1 MVEAALY
8 QDGVRVSTPASLADT
23 FRELREQ
30 QDGMAWIGLARPTE
44 AEILSLAAEFDLHP
58 LAVEDA
64 MEAHQRPKL
73 ERYGDTLFVVL
84 RAARYLDAPEE
95 VDFGE
100 LHVFVGPDFL
110 ITVRHGAAPDLSAV
124 RRRMEETPELLKL
137 GPEAVLYA
145 ILDAVVDGYAPVV
158 AGVQNDI
165 DEIETEVFR
174 GDPEVSRRIY
184 ELSREMVEFQRATRP
199 LVGML
204 HGLMAGFA
212 KYGTDEE
219 LQRYLRDVADHV
231 THTSERVDGF
241 RQALTD
247 ILTVNATLVT
257 QQQNAEMR
265 ALAEAGFEQNEEIK
279 KISSW
284 AAILFAPTLVGTIY
298 GMNFEHMPELQLELR
313 IPLRDRPDGG
323 GLRQF
328 VRDFQAAGLALTTS
342 CRAQFFCGLCSRIG
356 ATIRPPGRHR
366 PGSSSAGEAAGGTA
380 GSWETAAAGAWTR
393 HEATARTTRPA
404 RGSLPQPGP
413 APPAVAGAAH
423 PRRPHRAHRMGRRL
437 PPARLPHPGS
447 RVTDMPELHTR
458 LLADVIA
465 LGSPYPLVLTGGYAV
480 RAHHLINRPSQDL
493 DVATENPAPMAD
505 IAATLPPAWKQLDVL
520 VRPGRGQE
528 PTRHGVRLCR
538 GRCEA
543 VFGTGESQVADWGV
557 DAPGTG
563 STSHLCSASP
573 LRGLGTR
580 TVPVSGEAGAITRF
594 LSRRV

>member
-1 MVEAALY
+1 MSERRHAAAGARKPVWRRPLPPRPPQPAPAPALPPGPGPGPAEAGSIVEAALY
-8 QDGVRVSTPASLADT
+8 RDGVRVSSPGSLAET

-30 QDGMAWIGLARPTE
+30 PSGMAWIGLARPTE
-44 AEILSLAAEFDLHP
+44 GELLSLASEFDLHP
-58 LAVEDA
+58 LSVEDA
-64 MEAHQRPKL
+64 LEAHQRPKL

-100 LHVFVGPDFL
+100 LHVFVGPDFV

-124 RRRMEETPELLKL
+124 RRRMEDSPDLLKL

-231 THTSERVDGF
+231 THTSERVDSF
-241 RQALTD
+241 RQALQD

-298 GMNFEHMPELQLELR
+298 GMNFSHMPEL
-313 IPLRDRPDGG
+313 
-323 GLRQF
+323 
-328 VRDFQAAGLALTTS
+328 
-342 CRAQFFCGLCSRIG
+342 
-356 ATIRPPGRHR
+356 H
-366 PGSSSAGEAAGGTA
+366 
-380 GSWETAAAGAWTR
+380 W
-393 HEATARTTRPA
+393 
-404 RGSLPQPGP
+404 
-413 APPAVAGAAH
+413 
-423 PRRPHRAHRMGRRL
+423 
-437 PPARLPHPGS
+437 
-447 RVTDMPELHTR
+447 
-458 LLADVIA
+458 
-465 LGSPYPLVLTGGYAV
+465 
-480 RAHHLINRPSQDL
+480 
-493 DVATENPAPMAD
+493 
-505 IAATLPPAWKQLDVL
+505 
-520 VRPGRGQE
+520 
-528 PTRHGVRLCR
+528 
-538 GRCEA
+538 
-543 VFGTGESQVADWGV
+543 VFGYPFAIVLMAV
-557 DAPGTG
+557 VC
-563 STSHLCSASP
+563 TSLYFVFKRKHWL
-573 LRGLGTR
+573 
-580 TVPVSGEAGAITRF
+580 
-594 LSRRV
+594 

>member
-1 MVEAALY
+1 MQTEMDPTMSERRPRAAWRRQPEPPAAQRPEPQPSEPGPEAADRPSVVQATLY
-8 QDGVRVSTPASLADT
+8 RDGRKVASPATLADT
-23 FRELREQ
+23 FRQLREHP
-30 QDGMAWIGLARPTE
+30 DGMAWIGLHRPTE
-44 AEILSLAAEFDLHP
+44 SELHSLAGEFDLHE

-64 MEAHQRPKL
+64 LEAHQRPKL

-84 RAARYLDAPEE
+84 RAARYLDAQEE

-100 LHVFVGPDFL
+100 LHIFVGRDFV

-124 RRRMEETPELLKL
+124 RLRMEEDPDLLAL

-165 DEIETEVFR
+165 DEIETEVFG
-174 GDPEVSRRIY
+174 GDPAVSRRIY

-241 RQALTD
+241 RQALTE

-298 GMNFEHMPELQLELR
+298 GMNF
-313 IPLRDRPDGG
+313 DN
-323 GLRQF
+323 
-328 VRDFQAAGLALTTS
+328 
-342 CRAQFFCGLCSRIG
+342 
-356 ATIRPPGRHR
+356 
-366 PGSSSAGEAAGGTA
+366 
-380 GSWETAAAGAWTR
+380 
-393 HEATARTTRPA
+393 
-404 RGSLPQPGP
+404 
-413 APPAVAGAAH
+413 
-423 PRRPHRAHRMGRRL
+423 
-437 PPARLPHPGS
+437 
-447 RVTDMPELHTR
+447 MPELHW
-458 LLADVIA
+458 A
-465 LGSPYPLVLTGGYAV
+465 GGYPFAV
-480 RAHHLINRPSQDL
+480 VL
-493 DVATENPAPMAD
+493 MAVVC
-505 IAATLPPAWKQLDVL
+505 TSLYV
-520 VRPGRGQE
+520 
-528 PTRHGVRLCR
+528 
-538 GRCEA
+538 
-543 VFGTGESQVADWGV
+543 VFKKKDW
-557 DAPGTG
+557 
-563 STSHLCSASP
+563 L
-573 LRGLGTR
+573 
-580 TVPVSGEAGAITRF
+580 
-594 LSRRV
+594 

>member
-1 MVEAALY
+1 MTLPSRKHNWRRRPDPAPSPSPTPSPPPAA
-8 QDGVRVSTPASLADT
+8 RPPAAPVSYPRASVIQASLYRDGHHVSSPSSLSET
-23 FRELREQ
+23 FRQLREQ
-30 QDGMAWIGLARPTE
+30 PDGMAWIGLHRPSS
-44 AEILSLAAEFDLHP
+44 AELLSLAAEFDLHE

-84 RAARYLDAPEE
+84 RAARYLDEQEE

-124 RRRMEETPELLKL
+124 RRRMEETPELLAL

-174 GDPEVSRRIY
+174 GDPAVSRRIY

-241 RQALTD
+241 RQALTE

-298 GMNFEHMPELQLELR
+298 GMNFDAMPELNWTFGYPFAILLMAAVCTSLYFIFKR
-313 IPLRDRPDGG
+313 RDW
-323 GLRQF
+323 L
-328 VRDFQAAGLALTTS
+328 
-342 CRAQFFCGLCSRIG
+342 
-356 ATIRPPGRHR
+356 
-366 PGSSSAGEAAGGTA
+366 
-380 GSWETAAAGAWTR
+380 
-393 HEATARTTRPA
+393 
-404 RGSLPQPGP
+404 
-413 APPAVAGAAH
+413 
-423 PRRPHRAHRMGRRL
+423 
-437 PPARLPHPGS
+437 
-447 RVTDMPELHTR
+447 
-458 LLADVIA
+458 
-465 LGSPYPLVLTGGYAV
+465 
-480 RAHHLINRPSQDL
+480 
-493 DVATENPAPMAD
+493 
-505 IAATLPPAWKQLDVL
+505 
-520 VRPGRGQE
+520 
-528 PTRHGVRLCR
+528 
-538 GRCEA
+538 
-543 VFGTGESQVADWGV
+543 
-557 DAPGTG
+557 
-563 STSHLCSASP
+563 
-573 LRGLGTR
+573 
-580 TVPVSGEAGAITRF
+580 
-594 LSRRV
+594 

>member
-1 MVEAALY
+1 MSERRARPDAAKSGWRRALTPTSSPPAKRRPPEPAPPAAETAEVVSVVQAALY
-8 QDGVRVSTPASLADT
+8 RDGVRVSTPASLADT
-23 FRELREQ
+23 FRELRDAP
-30 QDGMAWIGLARPTE
+30 DGMAWIGLARPTE
-44 AEILSLAAEFDLHP
+44 TELVSLAAEFDLHP

-73 ERYGDTLFVVL
+73 ERYGETLFVVL
-84 RAARYLDAPEE
+84 RAARYLDAAEE

-124 RRRMEETPELLKL
+124 RRRMEDTPELLRL

-145 ILDAVVDGYAPVV
+145 ILDSVVDGYLPVV
-158 AGVQNDI
+158 TGVQNDI

-204 HGLMAGFA
+204 HSLMAGFA

-241 RQALTD
+241 RQALAD

-298 GMNFEHMPELQLELR
+298 GMNFDHMPELHWLLGYPFAIVLMAVVCTSLYVIFKR
-313 IPLRDRPDGG
+313 RDW
-323 GLRQF
+323 L
-328 VRDFQAAGLALTTS
+328 
-342 CRAQFFCGLCSRIG
+342 
-356 ATIRPPGRHR
+356 
-366 PGSSSAGEAAGGTA
+366 
-380 GSWETAAAGAWTR
+380 
-393 HEATARTTRPA
+393 
-404 RGSLPQPGP
+404 
-413 APPAVAGAAH
+413 
-423 PRRPHRAHRMGRRL
+423 
-437 PPARLPHPGS
+437 
-447 RVTDMPELHTR
+447 
-458 LLADVIA
+458 
-465 LGSPYPLVLTGGYAV
+465 
-480 RAHHLINRPSQDL
+480 
-493 DVATENPAPMAD
+493 
-505 IAATLPPAWKQLDVL
+505 
-520 VRPGRGQE
+520 
-528 PTRHGVRLCR
+528 
-538 GRCEA
+538 
-543 VFGTGESQVADWGV
+543 
-557 DAPGTG
+557 
-563 STSHLCSASP
+563 
-573 LRGLGTR
+573 
-580 TVPVSGEAGAITRF
+580 
-594 LSRRV
+594 

>member
-1 MVEAALY
+1 MSERRAGKNSGNSPKKSVWRRALNQPPAPDRHPEPRAELSAPEPEPPSIVQAALY
-8 QDGVRVSTPASLADT
+8 RDGVRVSSPATLADT

-30 QDGMAWIGLARPTE
+30 PSGMAWIGLARPPE
-44 AEILSLAAEFDLHP
+44 SELLSLAEEFDLHP

-100 LHVFVGPDFL
+100 LHVFVGPDFV

-124 RRRMEETPELLKL
+124 RHRMEKTPELLKL

-204 HGLMAGFA
+204 HALMAGFA

-279 KISSW
+279 KISAW

-298 GMNFEHMPELQLELR
+298 GMNFTHMPEL
-313 IPLRDRPDGG
+313 GWSFG
-323 GLRQF
+323 
-328 VRDFQAAGLALTTS
+328 
-342 CRAQFFCGLCSRIG
+342 
-356 ATIRPPGRHR
+356 
-366 PGSSSAGEAAGGTA
+366 
-380 GSWETAAAGAWTR
+380 
-393 HEATARTTRPA
+393 
-404 RGSLPQPGP
+404 
-413 APPAVAGAAH
+413 
-423 PRRPHRAHRMGRRL
+423 
-437 PPARLPHPGS
+437 
-447 RVTDMPELHTR
+447 
-458 LLADVIA
+458 
-465 LGSPYPLVLTGGYAV
+465 YP
-480 RAHHLINRPSQDL
+480 
-493 DVATENPAPMAD
+493 
-505 IAATLPPAWKQLDVL
+505 
-520 VRPGRGQE
+520 
-528 PTRHGVRLCR
+528 
-538 GRCEA
+538 
-543 VFGTGESQVADWGV
+543 F
-557 DAPGTG
+557 
-563 STSHLCSASP
+563 
-573 LRGLGTR
+573 
-580 TVPVSGEAGAITRF
+580 AITLMAIVCASLYLIFKHRDW
-594 LSRRV
+594 L

>member
-1 MVEAALY
+1 MSERRARPASKNPMKSVWRRALTPPQPPEPPAPAHPARSATADSAEVASVVESALY
-8 QDGVRVSTPASLADT
+8 QDGVRVSSPATLAET

-30 QDGMAWIGLARPTE
+30 PSGMAWIGLARPTE
-44 AEILSLAAEFDLHP
+44 AELLSLAAEFDLHP

-100 LHVFVGPDFL
+100 LHVFVGPDFV

-145 ILDAVVDGYAPVV
+145 ILDAVVDGYEPVV
-158 AGVQNDI
+158 TGVQIDI

-204 HGLMAGFA
+204 HGLMAGFS

-241 RQALTD
+241 RQALTE

-298 GMNFEHMPELQLELR
+298 GMNFTHMPELHWVLGY
-313 IPLRDRPDGG
+313 P
-323 GLRQF
+323 F
-328 VRDFQAAGLALTTS
+328 A
-342 CRAQFFCGLCSRIG
+342 
-356 ATIRPPGRHR
+356 
-366 PGSSSAGEAAGGTA
+366 
-380 GSWETAAAGAWTR
+380 
-393 HEATARTTRPA
+393 
-404 RGSLPQPGP
+404 
-413 APPAVAGAAH
+413 
-423 PRRPHRAHRMGRRL
+423 
-437 PPARLPHPGS
+437 
-447 RVTDMPELHTR
+447 
-458 LLADVIA
+458 IA
-465 LGSPYPLVLTGGYAV
+465 L
-480 RAHHLINRPSQDL
+480 
-493 DVATENPAPMAD
+493 M
-505 IAATLPPAWKQLDVL
+505 
-520 VRPGRGQE
+520 
-528 PTRHGVRLCR
+528 GVVCTSLYVIFKRR
-538 GRCEA
+538 
-543 VFGTGESQVADWGV
+543 DW
-557 DAPGTG
+557 
-563 STSHLCSASP
+563 L
-573 LRGLGTR
+573 
-580 TVPVSGEAGAITRF
+580 
-594 LSRRV
+594 

>member
-1 MVEAALY
+1 MPERRPRPSAKNARKSVWRRALTPPAATPAQPSAPHPDSPVPEPADAGSVVQAALY
-8 QDGVRVSTPASLADT
+8 RDGVRVSTPSSLADT

-30 QDGMAWIGLARPTE
+30 SAGMAWIGLARPTE
-44 AEILSLAAEFDLHP
+44 AELLSLAAEFDLHP

-84 RAARYLDAPEE
+84 SAARYLDAAEE

-100 LHVFVGPDFL
+100 LHVFVGPDFV

-124 RRRMEETPELLKL
+124 RRRMEDTPELLKL

-145 ILDAVVDGYAPVV
+145 ILDSVVDGYAPVV
-158 AGVQNDI
+158 SGVQNDI

-174 GDPEVSRRIY
+174 NDPKVSRRIY

-298 GMNFEHMPELQLELR
+298 GMNFTHMPEL
-313 IPLRDRPDGG
+313 
-323 GLRQF
+323 
-328 VRDFQAAGLALTTS
+328 
-342 CRAQFFCGLCSRIG
+342 
-356 ATIRPPGRHR
+356 H
-366 PGSSSAGEAAGGTA
+366 
-380 GSWETAAAGAWTR
+380 W
-393 HEATARTTRPA
+393 
-404 RGSLPQPGP
+404 
-413 APPAVAGAAH
+413 
-423 PRRPHRAHRMGRRL
+423 
-437 PPARLPHPGS
+437 
-447 RVTDMPELHTR
+447 
-458 LLADVIA
+458 
-465 LGSPYPLVLTGGYAV
+465 
-480 RAHHLINRPSQDL
+480 
-493 DVATENPAPMAD
+493 
-505 IAATLPPAWKQLDVL
+505 
-520 VRPGRGQE
+520 
-528 PTRHGVRLCR
+528 
-538 GRCEA
+538 
-543 VFGTGESQVADWGV
+543 VFGYPFAIVLMAVVCTSLYIIFKRRDW
-557 DAPGTG
+557 
-563 STSHLCSASP
+563 L
-573 LRGLGTR
+573 
-580 TVPVSGEAGAITRF
+580 
-594 LSRRV
+594 

>member
-1 MVEAALY
+1 MSERRARPASKNGRKSAWRRALNPPATPPAEPPPGGPDASAPEPADAASVVQATLY
-8 QDGVRVSTPASLADT
+8 RDGVRVSSSASLADT
-23 FRELREQ
+23 FRELRDEPS
-30 QDGMAWIGLARPTE
+30 GMAWIGLARPTE
-44 AEILSLAAEFDLHP
+44 SELLSLAEEFDLHP

-73 ERYGDTLFVVL
+73 ERYGETLFVVL

-100 LHVFVGPDFL
+100 LHVFVGPDFV

-124 RRRMEETPELLKL
+124 RRRMEGTPELLKL

-145 ILDAVVDGYAPVV
+145 ILDAVVDGYVPVV

-174 GDPEVSRRIY
+174 GDPAVSRRIY

-204 HGLMAGFA
+204 HSLMAGFA

-241 RQALTD
+241 RQALAD

-298 GMNFEHMPELQLELR
+298 GMNFER
-313 IPLRDRPDGG
+313 
-323 GLRQF
+323 
-328 VRDFQAAGLALTTS
+328 
-342 CRAQFFCGLCSRIG
+342 
-356 ATIRPPGRHR
+356 
-366 PGSSSAGEAAGGTA
+366 
-380 GSWETAAAGAWTR
+380 
-393 HEATARTTRPA
+393 
-404 RGSLPQPGP
+404 
-413 APPAVAGAAH
+413 
-423 PRRPHRAHRMGRRL
+423 
-437 PPARLPHPGS
+437 
-447 RVTDMPELHTR
+447 MPELHWVLGYPFAIILMAVVCTS
-458 LLADVIA
+458 LYVIFK
-465 LGSPYPLVLTGGYAV
+465 
-480 RAHHLINRPSQDL
+480 R
-493 DVATENPAPMAD
+493 
-505 IAATLPPAWKQLDVL
+505 K
-520 VRPGRGQE
+520 
-528 PTRHGVRLCR
+528 
-538 GRCEA
+538 
-543 VFGTGESQVADWGV
+543 DW
-557 DAPGTG
+557 
-563 STSHLCSASP
+563 L
-573 LRGLGTR
+573 
-580 TVPVSGEAGAITRF
+580 
-594 LSRRV
+594 

>member
-1 MVEAALY
+1 MSERRARTAAKNAGRSGWRRALPPSQPRRGQDPVPDEPPPPPAEIDSVVQAALY
-8 QDGVRVSTPASLADT
+8 RDGVRVSSPATLADT
-23 FRELREQ
+23 YRELREQ
-30 QDGMAWIGLARPTE
+30 PSGMAWIGLARPTE
-44 AEILSLAAEFDLHP
+44 AELLSLAGEFGLHP

-84 RAARYLDAPEE
+84 RAARYLDAQEE
-95 VDFGE
+95 VEFGE

-124 RRRMEETPELLKL
+124 RRRMEGTPELLKL

-145 ILDAVVDGYAPVV
+145 VLDAVVDDYVPVV
-158 AGVQNDI
+158 TGVQNDI

-174 GDPEVSRRIY
+174 GDPAVSRRIY
-184 ELSREMVEFQRATRP
+184 ELSREVVEFQRATRP

-298 GMNFEHMPELQLELR
+298 GMNFDHMPELHWVLGYPFAIVLMAVVCTGLYLVFKR
-313 IPLRDRPDGG
+313 RDW
-323 GLRQF
+323 L
-328 VRDFQAAGLALTTS
+328 
-342 CRAQFFCGLCSRIG
+342 
-356 ATIRPPGRHR
+356 
-366 PGSSSAGEAAGGTA
+366 
-380 GSWETAAAGAWTR
+380 
-393 HEATARTTRPA
+393 
-404 RGSLPQPGP
+404 
-413 APPAVAGAAH
+413 
-423 PRRPHRAHRMGRRL
+423 
-437 PPARLPHPGS
+437 
-447 RVTDMPELHTR
+447 
-458 LLADVIA
+458 
-465 LGSPYPLVLTGGYAV
+465 
-480 RAHHLINRPSQDL
+480 
-493 DVATENPAPMAD
+493 
-505 IAATLPPAWKQLDVL
+505 
-520 VRPGRGQE
+520 
-528 PTRHGVRLCR
+528 
-538 GRCEA
+538 
-543 VFGTGESQVADWGV
+543 
-557 DAPGTG
+557 
-563 STSHLCSASP
+563 
-573 LRGLGTR
+573 
-580 TVPVSGEAGAITRF
+580 
-594 LSRRV
+594 

>member
-1 MVEAALY
+1 MAERRVRPTSKSGGRSAWRRALTSPPPPEQPPARRAEAAEAEPEQASVVQAALY
-8 QDGVRVSTPASLADT
+8 RDGVRVSSPATLADT

-30 QDGMAWIGLARPTE
+30 PSGMAWIGLARPTE
-44 AEILSLAAEFDLHP
+44 AELLSLAAEFDLHP
-58 LAVEDA
+58 LSVEDA

-84 RAARYLDAPEE
+84 RAARYLDASEE

-100 LHVFVGPDFL
+100 LHVFLGPDFV

-145 ILDAVVDGYAPVV
+145 ILDAVVDGYLPVV
-158 AGVQNDI
+158 SGVQNDV

-204 HGLMAGFA
+204 HGLMAGFS
-212 KYGTDEE
+212 KYGTDDE

-241 RQALTD
+241 RLALTE

-298 GMNFEHMPELQLELR
+298 GMNFDHMPELSWGFGYPFAVGLMGVVCVSLYVIFKR
-313 IPLRDRPDGG
+313 RDW
-323 GLRQF
+323 L
-328 VRDFQAAGLALTTS
+328 
-342 CRAQFFCGLCSRIG
+342 
-356 ATIRPPGRHR
+356 
-366 PGSSSAGEAAGGTA
+366 
-380 GSWETAAAGAWTR
+380 
-393 HEATARTTRPA
+393 
-404 RGSLPQPGP
+404 
-413 APPAVAGAAH
+413 
-423 PRRPHRAHRMGRRL
+423 
-437 PPARLPHPGS
+437 
-447 RVTDMPELHTR
+447 
-458 LLADVIA
+458 
-465 LGSPYPLVLTGGYAV
+465 
-480 RAHHLINRPSQDL
+480 
-493 DVATENPAPMAD
+493 
-505 IAATLPPAWKQLDVL
+505 
-520 VRPGRGQE
+520 
-528 PTRHGVRLCR
+528 
-538 GRCEA
+538 
-543 VFGTGESQVADWGV
+543 
-557 DAPGTG
+557 
-563 STSHLCSASP
+563 
-573 LRGLGTR
+573 
-580 TVPVSGEAGAITRF
+580 
-594 LSRRV
+594 